1 MATAPERPKE
11 TCRFPSALRLR
22 RSPQAVRPVIGTLD
36 GARQGGLWGGPEG
49 PKRGVQKE
57 RKHKEFFYIKI
68 MVEPLLS
75 GIVLG
80 LVPITIIGLFVTA
93 YLQYK
98 RGDRLL

>member
-1 MATAPERPKE
+1 MATAPERQKE
-11 TCRFPSALRLR
+11 TGRFASAASAFAFR
-22 RSPQAVRPVIGTLD
+22 RPLLASPKAKQKVSRRA
-36 GARQGGLWGGPEG
+36 EG
-49 PKRGVQKE
+49 R
-57 RKHKEFFYIKI
+57 RHKQFFYIKI